1 MACYCYLLLQLL
13 EGSLVETVPSGRESN
28 ALSTLPSTTPG
39 PSSHTDVTSGLINI
53 VDDVDTVVDT
63 VGEHQTSLQALLGTS
78 SASSFMEDLNK
89 WRNILQTIE
98 AVLKLWMSVQ
108 DLWCLLREVSKFNA
122 LVVFLKVRMYN
133 YACSLWSTVAFLL
146 TLVVQRGANYIVSAS
161 SPHARTRMKSCHR
174 ASRQTTASN
183 TSSWTLGAQ

>member
-1 MACYCYLLLQLL
+1 MAFQCHKLCLQDTANNQQTHCAVLHTDACTPSVALLVLCTPELYYVGLVLLVACYCYLLLQLL

-108 DLWCLLREVSKFNA
+108 DLWCLLREVSTFNA
-122 LVVFLKVRMYN
+122 LVVFFKLCTYV
-133 YACSLWSTVAFLL
+133 
-146 TLVVQRGANYIVSAS
+146 
-161 SPHARTRMKSCHR
+161 
-174 ASRQTTASN
+174 
-183 TSSWTLGAQ
+183 

>member
-1 MACYCYLLLQLL
+1 MAFQSHKLCLQDMVADNQQTHCAVLHATDTCTPSVAVMVLRTPEYVYFISLVLLVACYCYLLLQLL
-13 EGSLVETVPSGRESN
+13 EGSLVETAPSGREST
-28 ALSTLPSTTPG
+28 ALSRLPSTTPG
-39 PSSHTDVTSGLINI
+39 PSSHTDVTSGLVNI

-108 DLWCLLREVSKFNA
+108 DLWCLLREVS
-122 LVVFLKVRMYN
+122 
-133 YACSLWSTVAFLL
+133 
-146 TLVVQRGANYIVSAS
+146 
-161 SPHARTRMKSCHR
+161 
-174 ASRQTTASN
+174 
-183 TSSWTLGAQ
+183 

>member
-1 MACYCYLLLQLL
+1 MHTRIYYVGLVPLVACYCYLLVQLL
-13 EGSLVETVPSGRESN
+13 EGSLVETVPSGCEST
-28 ALSTLPSTTPG
+28 ALPRLPSTTPG

-108 DLWCLLREVSKFNA
+108 DLWCLLREVSMFNA
-122 LVVFLKVRMYN
+122 WVDGTEIGGGGPRLFPRCPLPHLFVYISHH
-133 YACSLWSTVAFLL
+133 ALL
-146 TLVVQRGANYIVSAS
+146 PLIY
-161 SPHARTRMKSCHR
+161 H
-174 ASRQTTASN
+174 
-183 TSSWTLGAQ
+183 

>member
-1 MACYCYLLLQLL
+1 VACYCYLLFQLL
-13 EGSLVETVPSGRESN
+13 EGSLVETAPSGREST
-28 ALSTLPSTTPG
+28 APSRLPSTTPG
-39 PSSHTDVTSGLINI
+39 PSSHTDVTSSLINI

-108 DLWCLLREVSKFNA
+108 DLWCLLREVR
-122 LVVFLKVRMYN
+122 LMH
-133 YACSLWSTVAFLL
+133 
-146 TLVVQRGANYIVSAS
+146 G
-161 SPHARTRMKSCHR
+161 
-174 ASRQTTASN
+174 
-183 TSSWTLGAQ
+183 